1 MPPPIKPIPQ
11 NAILAEDLPCAR
23 LASLQ
28 KDVFAAAFSH
38 ALMILEKQL
47 YHCFFEIWPRSPCH
61 YPSELPLAVSTSHF
75 TQLDSLS
82 QPAPQHRPRDLPG
95 VRSNCTFNPRE
106 GDLGEGRKNEH
117 LKRRRQ

>member
-1 MPPPIKPIPQ
+1 MLFLLKTCHV
-11 NAILAEDLPCAR
+11 LAWLHCR
-23 LASLQ
+23 RMCLL
-28 KDVFAAAFSH
+28 
-38 ALMILEKQL
+38 LL